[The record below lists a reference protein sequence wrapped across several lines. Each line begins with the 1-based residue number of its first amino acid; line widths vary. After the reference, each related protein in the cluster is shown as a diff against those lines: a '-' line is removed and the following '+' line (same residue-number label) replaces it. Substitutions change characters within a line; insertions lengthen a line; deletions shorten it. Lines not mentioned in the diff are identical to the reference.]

1 MCSLKDSVCACT
13 PAHLRTYDCSGT
25 ECDKVAP
32 VSIFSFVFPPSF
44 TLFPFFVYFSMCSY
58 GLFFVLSTH
67 LSVLFR
73 IYNITIRFYFLIS
86 LFPSFLRYTK
96 HSGMWLISSDTLQH
110 SFSLLLSGW
119 HFLFTFS
126 CALVCIHTSH
136 TQRNLSLFSLL
147 SSALSHSFSWLAYC
161 FFSYLVVSF
170 PYVFL
175 FNDVCACVRACV
187 GARAC
192 TFWLYILLLLTFLIF
207 IIPVIAI
214 SFDYFL
220 HIYILRRDLYFTWC
234 FWCCNYIFVWR
245 RVIRV
250 FYFTFILEVI
260 MLFIMFV
267 WLLRPH
273 AVIYILHRI
282 YFIYTY
288 IYRKGLYRYSI
299 LVILRINISF
309 LFVQYFI
316 YIVPWSLVLVVL
328 GLRVYIIRVYN

>member
-1 MCSLKDSVCACT
+1 MAYSLFLV
-13 PAHLRTYDCSGT
+13 RIWVFY
-25 ECDKVAP
+25 
-32 VSIFSFVFPPSF
+32 FVFII
-44 TLFPFFVYFSMCSY
+44 LQFVF
-58 GLFFVLSTH
+58 
-67 LSVLFR
+67 
-73 IYNITIRFYFLIS
+73 IS
-86 LFPSFLRYTK
+86 LFPYFLHFSVIRNILECDWYPVILFSTRSPCFCLAGISCLHFRVRLCVYTHHTHRGIYLCFLSFLPFF
-96 HSGMWLISSDTLQH
+96 LI
-110 SFSLLLSGW
+110 
-119 HFLFTFS
+119 HFL
-126 CALVCIHTSH
+126 
-136 TQRNLSLFSLL
+136 
-147 SSALSHSFSWLAYC
+147 WLACC

-170 PYVFL
+170 PFVFL